1 MKVYVEARVEYTC
14 ELSEEDEK
22 RVRERAEEKGLTL
35 TEAIGQLYALDKIE
49 LYNNFVESDFD
60 TLCILAIDEDIN
72 SNNEQSCLIKFI

>member
-35 TEAIGQLYALDKIE
+35 TEAIQQLYALDKIE
-49 LYNNFVESDFD
+49 LYNNFVESDFE
-60 TLCILAIDEDIN
+60 TLCILETDEDIDAD
-72 SNNEQSCLIKFI
+72 NE